1 MPTQTI
7 ILVTGSVT
15 AREQTFDNLLAA
27 SLAHVERSRGE
38 DGCLSHDVSRSVEEP
53 LRLDFIERWADQ
65 ESLAVHFKQPGS
77 LEFISAVRTLAAA
90 SSGMKIYQAF
100 LVG

>member
-1 MPTQTI
+1 MTTDTI
-7 ILVTGSVT
+7 ILVTGSMT
-15 AREQTFDNLLAA
+15 ARNESFDALVAA

-53 LRLDFIERWADQ
+53 LRLDFIERWTDR

-77 LEFISAVRTLAAA
+77 LEFISAVRALAAA
-90 SSGMKIYQAF
+90 SSGMNIYQA
-100 LVG
+100 LLLG